1 MNLANMS
8 LCVSLLRLAVGFC
21 SVYSVL
27 AVLLPYNPALQSGL
41 LERNDLIE
49 NYFHLGLTATEI
61 LMFLLM
67 VHGINLSRR
76 QLKIIL
82 QRRGLRRRGDASDA
96 HEVFK
101 ALNEELSGSGSII
114 AYRAMHQRLTV
125 AIVD

>member
-27 AVLLPYNPALQSGL
+27 AVLPPYNPALQSGV

-49 NYFHLGLTATEI
+49 NYFHLGLTAATEI

-76 QLKIIL
+76 QLKRIL
-82 QRRGLRRRGDASDA
+82 QRRGSRRRGDASDA

-101 ALNEELSGSGSII
+101 ALNEELSGNDSII
-114 AYRAMHQRLTV
+114 G
-125 AIVD
+125 

>member
-76 QLKIIL
+76 QLKRIL
-82 QRRGLRRRGDASDA
+82 QSRRGLRRRGDASCVRVRKD
-96 HEVFK
+96 HYDSESLPVDR
-101 ALNEELSGSGSII
+101 
-114 AYRAMHQRLTV
+114 RAGPAV
-125 AIVD
+125 